1 MNQVDQDNIEKTKF
15 YIMRMIVLLLLLL
28 VTAYFCRMAVVVG
41 RQKYRFFTGSKQ
53 QRIYYRENNLRK
65 ICEMLQ
71 GQQVE
76 NLSYLAFSGIL
87 CDMCDLTKEE
97 QMEFL
102 NQLEEILFC
111 GTRVKQ
117 DAYEYVVG
125 MCKKCKRL
133 MVKQMSWTMRMRYY
147 LIAMLW

>member
-1 MNQVDQDNIEKTKF
+1 MMYSRLTLARN
-15 YIMRMIVLLLLLL
+15 LLSD
-28 VTAYFCRMAVVVG
+28 
-41 RQKYRFFTGSKQ
+41 TGVIFIS
-53 QRIYYRENNLRK
+53 IDVNEIHNLRK

-117 DAYEYVVG
+117 DVYEYVVG